1 MRLWFESRFERLEA
15 GQADI
20 RADFAELRRDL
31 FHESGSRE
39 VADYTFYGLLDRRL
53 RRLEAKFPELAHSQ
67 TT

>member
-1 MRLWFESRFERLEA
+1 MELRFEARFDRLEA

-20 RADFAELRRDL
+20 RADFSELRREL

-39 VADYTFYGLLDRRL
+39 VADDTLYGSLDRRL
-53 RRLEAKFPELAHSQ
+53 RRLEAKFPDLAHSQ